1 MTHRETSD
9 RRMPEGILRSF
20 LLFGLVIFC
29 YGLYRD
35 ANISPAPV
43 NRPPVFAGTPR
54 GRVVSHV
61 VRSGETFAAIFSSQG
76 LPPACA
82 NEYSRCLKPLGF
94 SLLFPGDSLVFRFNP
109 DSCLNRFSLLS
120 RLACWYTVAADRDSI
135 VAQRKPVV
143 CWSYE
148 CFARGILSASLAET
162 MDSLDVDDAV
172 VNGIADIFAWDVNFF
187 MDPRAGDTVEAIFD
201 ENFADGRNAGCGPVR
216 AAHYVNNGR
225 SFWAVGLDGP
235 DGRTAYYDLN
245 GKSVQKEFL
254 KAPLRYNR
262 ISSRFSFHRRHPI
275 LGIVRPHLGIDY
287 AAPNGTPVYAAADG
301 TVSFAGAE
309 SGFGHLVR
317 VRHGGSYETSYG
329 HLSSFAR
336 GISGGAHVRQGDLLG
351 YVGSTGLSTGPHLDY
366 RMKANG
372 RFINPMTINL
382 PSKSGVSD
390 DERSRFDAVKN
401 TYCAIMR
408 HRFIGRT
415 GCWVLDISNN
425 ADTLRTA
432 EFKFPT
438 LSRDGAHVV
447 GPGS

>member
-1 MTHRETSD
+1 
-9 RRMPEGILRSF
+9 MPISILRSF
-20 LLFGLVIFC
+20 FIFSLVIFC
-29 YGLYRD
+29 YSLYRD
-35 ANISPAPV
+35 AAISPAQV
-43 NRPPVFAGTPR
+43 NPLPVFAAAPR
-54 GRVVSHV
+54 ERAVSHV
-61 VRSGETFAAIFSSQG
+61 VRSGETFAAIFSTQG

-82 NEYSRCLKPLGF
+82 NEYSRYLKPLGF
-94 SLLFPGDSLVFRFNP
+94 SLLFPGDSLVFRFSP
-109 DSCLNRFSLLS
+109 DGSLNRFSLLS
-120 RLACWYTVAADRDSI
+120 RLVCWYNVAAVRDSI

-143 CWSYE
+143 RWSYE
-148 CFARGILSASLAET
+148 CFARGILGTSLAET
-162 MDSLDVDDAV
+162 MDSVNVDGAV
-172 VNGIADIFAWDVNFF
+172 VNAIADIFAWDINFF
-187 MDPRAGDTVEAIFD
+187 MDPRAGDTVEAVFD
-201 ENFADGRNAGCGPVR
+201 EQYADGRNAGCGPVR
-216 AAHYVNNGR
+216 AAHYVNNSR
-225 SFWAVGLDGP
+225 SFWAIGLDGP
-235 DGRTAYYDLN
+235 DGRAVYYDLD

-287 AAPNGTPVYAAADG
+287 AAPDGTPVYAAADG

-309 SGFGHLVR
+309 SGFGRLVR

-351 YVGSTGLSTGPHLDY
+351 FVGSTGLSTGPHLDY

-372 RFINPMTINL
+372 RFINPMTVNL

-390 DERSRFDAVKN
+390 DERPRFAAIKN
-401 TYCAIMR
+401 TYCTIMQ

-415 GCWVLDISNN
+415 GRWVLEITNN
-425 ADTLRTA
+425 ADMLRNT
-432 EFKFPT
+432 EIKYPT
-438 LSRDGAHVV
+438 VFRDGAHVV